1 MQAGGSL
8 AEYTAGRG
16 LWASGTEGLGDRV
29 VMQADGNLVIYSP
42 TNQAVWSSRTG
53 GRSGEFSL
61 TLDDYGDVIL
71 NGPSGPLWSNRV

>member
-1 MQAGGSL
+1 
-8 AEYTAGRG
+8 
-16 LWASGTEGLGDRV
+16 
-29 VMQADGNLVIYSP
+29 MQADGNLVIYSP